1 MNCIDQDLQTH
12 SSSTWMDVDDTQTSR
27 SERGNARAEPGRV
40 AGLGN
45 LRKALKESSITI
57 EWEIAR
63 IID

>member
-1 MNCIDQDLQTH
+1 
-12 SSSTWMDVDDTQTSR
+12 MDVDDTQASR
-27 SERGNARAEPGRV
+27 SERGNARAEPAQV